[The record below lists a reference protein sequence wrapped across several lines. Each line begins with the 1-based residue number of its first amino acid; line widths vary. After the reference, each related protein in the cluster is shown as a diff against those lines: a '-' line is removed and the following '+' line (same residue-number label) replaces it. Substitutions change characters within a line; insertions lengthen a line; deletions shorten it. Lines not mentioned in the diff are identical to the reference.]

1 MVYCANKLIENF
13 KLFYKSNRP
22 HFLWVYQCDN
32 PLGMLGEHSK
42 SFSHVLQTS
51 RMGYRAGKPIESVVY
66 CLNKVKN
73 TKSYI
78 INNKSYNES

>member
-1 MVYCANKLIENF
+1 
-13 KLFYKSNRP
+13 
-22 HFLWVYQCDN
+22 
-32 PLGMLGEHSK
+32 MLGEHSK

-78 INNKSYNES
+78 INNKSYNESWCTY